1 MSLLSEEERMN
12 LDDFIKSKM
21 EQAREGNLVTYQS
34 IDEMVDL

>member
-1 MSLLSEEERMN
+1 MSLLSEERMN
-12 LDDFIKSKM
+12 LDGFIESKT